1 MNAAH
6 LIAFNLTLLA
16 VLASPGPAMLVA
28 LRTTLIAGRRAGIL
42 LGLGLGTAAAVWTML
57 SLLGLN
63 VVFTLFP
70 WAYLTLK
77 LTGAAYL
84 IYLAFTIWRD
94 ARTPLETKV
103 RAVQHH
109 HILRGMLVNLS
120 NPKSMLFAS
129 AVLVVIFPR
138 DLALADKALIVAN
151 HMLVEW
157 IAYAGFALALSTRP
171 ARDGYL
177 RLKPVFDRVAATML
191 AVLGLRLLADR

>member
-1 MNAAH
+1 MDAAH

-16 VLASPGPAMLVA
+16 ALASPGPAMLVA

-94 ARTPLETKV
+94 ARTPLETKAP
-103 RAVQHH
+103 AVQHH

-191 AVLGLRLLADR
+191 GVLGLRLLADR